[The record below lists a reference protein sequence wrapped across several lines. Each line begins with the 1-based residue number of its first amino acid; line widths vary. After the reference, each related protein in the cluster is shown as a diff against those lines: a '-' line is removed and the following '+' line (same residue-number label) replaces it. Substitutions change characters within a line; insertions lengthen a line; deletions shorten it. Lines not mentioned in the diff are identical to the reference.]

1 MELHGEADLSLEEL
15 RTEHRLADQ
24 RLRELDRHLWLSPDE
39 QVELARLKK
48 RKLLLKDRMR
58 QLGAL

>member
-1 MELHGEADLSLEEL
+1 MELHVEAGLSLEEL
-15 RTEHRLADQ
+15 RSEHRRADQ
-24 RLRELDRHLWLSPDE
+24 RLRELDSHLWLSPDE